1 MIFVKWIDNIVLGLT
16 ERYGTNNVYELCD
29 ALNIKI
35 IRLNSNNILLKD
47 KEAFYY
53 RDIDNEE
60 IIFIRNNFEPLFEE
74 FILKHE
80 LGHALC
86 HPKLLYAGYSNKGKL
101 EREANYFAFKL
112 SNIKFDVT
120 ELEGMTLEQ
129 IATYISVPFKALRQL
144 YDE

>member
-1 MIFVKWIDNIVLGLT
+1 MKWIDNIVLGLI
-16 ERYGTNNVYELCD
+16 ERYGSNNVYELCD

-35 IRLNSNNILLKD
+35 INLNPNNILLKN

-53 RDIDNEE
+53 RDMGSKE

-86 HPKLLYAGYSNKGKL
+86 HPKLLYAGYSNTGKL
-101 EREANYFAFKL
+101 EREANYFALKL
-112 SNIKFDVT
+112 SNIKFDKI
-120 ELEGMTLEQ
+120 ELEGMTFEQ
-129 IATYISVPFKALRQL
+129 IATYMNVPFDILKQWKG
-144 YDE
+144 